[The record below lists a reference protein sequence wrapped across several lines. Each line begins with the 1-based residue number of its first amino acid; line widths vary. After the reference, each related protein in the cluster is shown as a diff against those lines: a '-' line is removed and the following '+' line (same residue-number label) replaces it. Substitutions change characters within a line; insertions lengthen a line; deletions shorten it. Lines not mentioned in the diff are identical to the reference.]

1 MNIFFL
7 ADDPDEAA
15 QLHCNE
21 HVIKM
26 VLESA
31 QMLSTAQRVLNGAK
45 SHVFAPNGR
54 AHAVYLFPGEKLQFE
69 QVETKKGVSWKL
81 RIVDRLFYN
90 ATHASHPC
98 TQWVMRSATN
108 YRWLWHLMVHL
119 DKERVYRYGTAQS
132 KTITELGERLMT
144 PPKGLIECGMTPP
157 AQAMPDEC
165 KRFHPV
171 DAYRAF
177 YRTHKSSFATWKKRP
192 VPEWMHEQS

>member
-15 QLHCNE
+15 LLHCNE
-21 HVIKM
+21 HVVKM

-31 QMLSTAQRVLNGAK
+31 QMLSTAHRILNGVK
-45 SHVFAPNGR
+45 TRVTAPNGR
-54 AHAVYLFPGEKLQFE
+54 SRDVYLFPGERVTFDQL
-69 QVETKKGVSWKL
+69 ETEKGVSWKL

-90 ATHASHPC
+90 ATHATHPC
-98 TQWVMRSATN
+98 TQWAMHSATN
-108 YRWLWHLMVHL
+108 YRWLWHLMVNL

-132 KTITELGERLMT
+132 KTIIELGERLMT
-144 PPKGLIECGMTPP
+144 PPVGLMECGMTPP

-171 DAYRAF
+171 DAYRTF
-177 YRTHKSSFATWKKRP
+177 YREHKRHFATWTKRP
-192 VPEWMHEQS
+192 MPEWMHEQN